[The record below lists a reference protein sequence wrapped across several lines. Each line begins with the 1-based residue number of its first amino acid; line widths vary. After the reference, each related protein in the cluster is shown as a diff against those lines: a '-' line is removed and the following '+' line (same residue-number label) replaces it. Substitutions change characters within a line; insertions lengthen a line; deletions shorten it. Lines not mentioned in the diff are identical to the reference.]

1 MQHGT
6 RAQSS
11 RARPFT
17 GLTTYH
23 EAAVEGQKR
32 WPVLVFQQNSRVE
45 RGLVPLPQPYLLGDN
60 TSMFFTTSQA
70 DHLTQAQK
78 VNVVENLKAIVA
90 NHMLDP
96 QTVPPQLRQYIGKIA
111 LLEWQHKKGLKL
123 IY

>member
-1 MQHGT
+1 MLLYAAWFKGT
-6 RAQSS
+6 IQPAIYTVYIN
-11 RARPFT
+11 RPFT

-70 DHLTQAQK
+70 GLTQAQK
-78 VNVVENLKAIVA
+78 VNIVENLKAIVA

-96 QTVPPQLRQYIGKIA
+96 RTVPPPLRPLIGTGIR
-111 LLEWQHKKGLKL
+111 KG
-123 IY
+123 